1 MNAIYYK
8 LTAILNCRSISNK
21 TGVPIIAD
29 GGIKYSGDITKA
41 LKAAGIEVDV
51 AVKVGVDVG
60 GEIVD
65 VGVGRLHEQVINIV
79 MIEAARVR
87 NPNFDISTCVLSL

>member
-1 MNAIYYK
+1 
-8 LTAILNCRSISNK
+8 
-21 TGVPIIAD
+21 VD
-29 GGIKYSGDITKA
+29 VFV
-41 LKAAGIEVDV
+41 AAGIEVDV